1 MGTNKLTTE
10 KLIKYH
16 FNEMNTLESE
26 AVKILIEEN
35 WDVQN
40 ELDQLKSTLTILDT
54 VAYKPSQ
61 HSIDAI
67 LKYAAISNVVK
78 SA

>member
-1 MGTNKLTTE
+1 MGINKLTTE

-26 AVKILIEEN
+26 AVKNLIEDN
-35 WDVQN
+35 WNLQS
-40 ELDQLKSTLTILDT
+40 ELNQIESTLSILDT
-54 VAYKPSQ
+54 VTYKPSQ
-61 HSIDAI
+61 KSIDAI
-67 LKYAAISNVVK
+67 LKYATNSNVVK